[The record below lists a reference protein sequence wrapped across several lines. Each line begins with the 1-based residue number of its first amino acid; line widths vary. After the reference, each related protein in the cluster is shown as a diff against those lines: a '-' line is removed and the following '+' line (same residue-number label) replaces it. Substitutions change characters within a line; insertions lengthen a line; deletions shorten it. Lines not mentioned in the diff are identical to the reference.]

1 MYSTSPPTVL
11 FICRDNAVCSQ
22 LAAAWLYRLSGGEIQ
37 AQTAGIEPGPVP
49 NFVQQRVS
57 QLKRRPV
64 ALKPV
69 ALKRVCGKTYD
80 HIITL
85 TDKREAPLPVH
96 PYDEEGVV
104 WDFAT
109 PTSAEALRQLEYE
122 LMDRL
127 LLWLEVVRVRAA

>member
-1 MYSTSPPTVL
+1 MYSTNTPTVL

-22 LAAAWLYRLSGGEIQ
+22 LAAAWLHRLSNGKIQ

-49 NFVQQRVS
+49 SFVQQRAS

-64 ALKPV
+64 SLTSVP
-69 ALKRVCGKTYD
+69 LKRVCGKNYD
-80 HIITL
+80 YIITL
-85 TDKREAPLPVH
+85 ADKRDAPLPAH
-96 PYDEEGVV
+96 PYDDEGIV
-104 WDFAT
+104 WDFAM
-109 PTSAEALRQLEYE
+109 PESAEALRQLEFE

>member
-1 MYSTSPPTVL
+1 MYSEYTPTVL

-22 LAAAWLYRLSGGEIQ
+22 LAAAWLYRLSSGKIQ
-37 AQTAGIEPGPVP
+37 AQTAGIEPCPIP
-49 NFVQQRVS
+49 SCIQQRVS

-64 ALKPV
+64 SLKPV
-69 ALKRVCGKTYD
+69 ALKRVSGKTYD

-85 TDKREAPLPVH
+85 TDKREAPLPLH

-104 WDFAT
+104 WDFAM
-109 PTSAEALRQLEYE
+109 PASAEALRQLEFE